1 MRNLKYFLL
10 LMIAFTSLSLI
21 TVRTSR
27 LSESINPGDPIPD
40 IKELKS
46 LSGETINLSD
56 LKGQKVLVNF
66 WAAYDANSRRDNV
79 LFSKITG
86 EEDSPIKMVSVSFDK
101 SKSVFERTVTM
112 DEVDKNGQYYV
123 QENAHSAIGQLYKLD
138 HGFKNFLIDESGTI
152 LEVDISPEQLCQHL
166 TKDKRN

>member
-10 LMIAFTSLSLI
+10 LVIALTSLSLI

-40 IKELKS
+40 IKNLENI
-46 LSGETINLSD
+46 SGETMSLSD

-79 LFSKITG
+79 LLSKLTG

-101 SKSVFERTVTM
+101 SKSVFERTVTV
-112 DEVDKNGQYYV
+112 DEVDEDGQYYV
-123 QENAHSAIGQLYKLD
+123 QANTHSALVELYKLD
-138 HGFKNFLIDESGTI
+138 HGFKNFLVDESGTI
-152 LEVDISPEQLCQHL
+152 LEVNVSPEELSQHL
-166 TKDKRN
+166 TREK